1 MQISTSFSG
10 SSKNQYLIP
19 YNGSGVLISK
29 TLAIGEPKKSTKILF
44 QLELRKYFGASI
56 ALNPKL
62 GYIPKDDIYVLE
74 VPIYFLQNSEGG
86 LSGGVSA
93 GWDSK
98 SEKFTV
104 SAFIG
109 ETLGI
114 IP

>member
-1 MQISTSFSG
+1 
-10 SSKNQYLIP
+10 LIP